1 MTAMIS
7 GEGEKIEFVKKID
20 PKDRNVEFWMGDV
33 ERQMIASVR
42 NVIHFGITDYL
53 ERERNDWIVYHP
65 GQIVL
70 NSGQVHW
77 TADVEKALLEGG
89 LDGITTYWKFL
100 QDQLNNSVML
110 VRKKLSKLARV
121 SVNALIVIDV
131 HAKDVIGTLVE

>member
-7 GEGEKIEFVKKID
+7 GEGEIIQFVKKID

-42 NVIHFGITDYL
+42 NVIHFGILDYL
-53 ERERNDWIVYHP
+53 ERDRNDWIIFHP

-77 TADVEKALLEGG
+77 TTDVEKALLEGG
-89 LDGITTYWKFL
+89 LDGITIYWKFL

>member
-1 MTAMIS
+1 MIS
-7 GEGEKIEFVKKID
+7 GEGEIIQFVKKID

-42 NVIHFGITDYL
+42 NVIHFGILDYL
-53 ERERNDWIVYHP
+53 ERDRNDWIIFHP

-77 TADVEKALLEGG
+77 TTDVEKALLEGG
-89 LDGITTYWKFL
+89 LDGITIYWKFL

>member
-1 MTAMIS
+1 
-7 GEGEKIEFVKKID
+7 
-20 PKDRNVEFWMGDV
+20 
-33 ERQMIASVR
+33 MIASTR
-42 NVIHFGITDYL
+42 NVIHYGITDYL
-53 ERERNDWIVYHP
+53 ERDRNDWIIAHP

-77 TADVEKALLEGG
+77 TADVEKSLLEGG
-89 LDGITTYWKFL
+89 LEGVTTYWKFL

-131 HAKDVIGTLVE
+131 HAKDVIGSLVE

>member
-1 MTAMIS
+1 MIS

-100 QDQLNNSVML
+100 QD
-110 VRKKLSKLARV
+110 
-121 SVNALIVIDV
+121 
-131 HAKDVIGTLVE
+131 